1 VPTPRRSG
9 EPAAISS
16 AVRRLV
22 VDIEAS
28 GDADHAM
35 LTVSLV
41 TLGSPDQLTGGYLY
55 HRRMVELAPQHGA
68 RLDLL
73 AVPALPFPLPAAA
86 AGRVLRGAARADVL
100 VVDSIAA
107 AFVAPWRVFRRR
119 PTGSRP
125 SRPSRP
131 LAAMLHQPPG
141 GIDHGWPRRPAQ
153 AALDR
158 VLYRRCDL
166 VMLASET
173 LSADLPGLRTVVVAP
188 GRDVAAAPAGPP
200 ADLRQGRR
208 AALLSVGNWVARKGT
223 LDLLDGFAR
232 VPAGLATLHL
242 VGRTDVDPRYSA
254 RVRARLGRTDLAG
267 RIVVHGPVTRGE
279 VASLYASADV
289 FVLPSYR
296 EPYGTVYGE
305 AMAAGLPVVGWR
317 AGNLAHLAQ
326 DGIQGRVLDPG
337 DVAGLASALEQL
349 AADADYRQRL
359 ATAALER
366 GRRLP
371 TWNDTA
377 QRFFGALR
385 ELAEAAISA

>member
-1 VPTPRRSG
+1 
-9 EPAAISS
+9 
-16 AVRRLV
+16 
-22 VDIEAS
+22 
-28 GDADHAM
+28 M
-35 LTVSLV
+35 LAVSLV

-55 HRRMVELAPQHGA
+55 HRRMAELAPQHGA
-68 RLDLL
+68 HLDLL
-73 AVPALPFPLPAAA
+73 AVPALPFPLPAALA
-86 AGRVLRGAARADVL
+86 RRVLRHAARADVL

-107 AFVAPWRVFRRR
+107 AFVAPWRLFQPR
-119 PTGSRP
+119 PTASRQA
-125 SRPSRP
+125 RPSRP

-141 GIDHGWPRRPAQ
+141 GIDHGWPRRPVQ

-158 VLYRRCDL
+158 LLYRRCDL
-166 VMLASET
+166 LVLASET
-173 LSADLPGLRTVVVAP
+173 LSAELPGLRSVVVAP

-223 LDLLDGFAR
+223 LDLLDAFGR
-232 VPAGLATLHL
+232 VPRDLATLHL
-242 VGRTDVDPRYSA
+242 VGRTDVDPRYAA
-254 RVRARLGRTDLAG
+254 RVRARLGATDLAG
-267 RIVVHGPVTRGE
+267 RVVVHGPVTRGE

-326 DGIQGRVLDPG
+326 DGVEGRVLDPG
-337 DVAGLASALEQL
+337 DVAGLASALRRL

-359 ATAALER
+359 ATAALAR
-366 GRRLP
+366 GHRLP

-377 QRFFGALR
+377 RRFFGVLR
-385 ELAEAAISA
+385 ELADAAISA

>member
-1 VPTPRRSG
+1 
-9 EPAAISS
+9 
-16 AVRRLV
+16 
-22 VDIEAS
+22 
-28 GDADHAM
+28 M
-35 LTVSLV
+35 LAVSLV

-55 HRRMVELAPQHGA
+55 HRRMAELAPRHGA
-68 RLDLL
+68 RVDLL
-73 AVPALPFPLPAAA
+73 AVPALPFPLPAAL
-86 AGRVLRGAARADVL
+86 AGRVLRQAARADVL

-107 AFVAPWRVFRRR
+107 AFVAPWRGFWRR
-119 PTGSRP
+119 PTASRQ
-125 SRPSRP
+125 SRP

-141 GIDHGWPRRPAQ
+141 GIDHGWPRRPIQ

-166 VMLASET
+166 LVLASET
-173 LSADLPGLRTVVVAP
+173 LSADLPSPRTVVVAP
-188 GRDVAAAPAGPP
+188 GRDVAAAPSGPP

-223 LDLLDGFAR
+223 LDLLEAFGR
-232 VPAGLATLHL
+232 VPPDLATLHL
-242 VGRTDVDPRYSA
+242 VGRTDVDPRYTA
-254 RVRARLGRTDLAG
+254 RVRARLGGTDLAG
-267 RIVVHGPVTRGE
+267 RVVVHGPVTRGE
-279 VASLYASADV
+279 VASLYASADI
-289 FVLPSYR
+289 FVLASYR

-317 AGNLAHLAQ
+317 AGNLAHLAH
-326 DGIQGRVLDPG
+326 DGVEGRVLDPG
-337 DVAGLASALEQL
+337 DVAGLAAALERL

-377 QRFFGALR
+377 RGFFDVLR
-385 ELAEAAISA
+385 ELADAATNA